1 MKDINND
8 PFSDYIKNLP
18 PGRRELGQAWST
30 AIGLQDVDGLKP
42 SEYLYETAKKS
53 IDGELSIDE
62 VGEHINSYYES
73 KGVCPD
79 KDAGVR
85 FRENPALAT
94 WHADARGYDMTD
106 ASGQLRA
113 RFYLD
118 PYARAKKRG
127 GAWMDSAVSRF
138 ANLLDRKSVV

>member
-8 PFSDYIKNLP
+8 PFSEYIKNLP

-79 KDAGVR
+79 R
-85 FRENPALAT
+85 
-94 WHADARGYDMTD
+94 DARTEEADKV
-106 ASGQLRA
+106 SA
-113 RFYLD
+113 RIT
-118 PYARAKKRG
+118 K
-127 GAWMDSAVSRF
+127 
-138 ANLLDRKSVV
+138 LLSDKYFNFSPAQ